1 MNLKHNQQGQSLELI
16 FSGDLDAENCNSIR
30 ASLSDL
36 AETPKFA
43 NLLIN
48 LKDVDFLDSSGIG
61 LIVFLYK
68 KLKAKEVEM
77 ELVHVHGQPLELTRL
92 LRIDKVIPIS
102 TTLDNEL
109 TS

>member
-16 FSGDLDAENCNSIR
+16 FSGDLDAESCNKFR
-30 ASLSDL
+30 ESLSDL
-36 AETPKFA
+36 ADNPKFA
-43 NLLIN
+43 NLSIN
-48 LKDVDFLDSSGIG
+48 LKEVAFLDSSGIG

-68 KLKAKEVEM
+68 KLKTKEVDL
-77 ELVHVHGQPLELTRL
+77 ELTHVHGQPLELTSL

-102 TTLDNEL
+102 TSLENEL